1 VAGGEAGPITAGAP
15 LDPADHAEGYRKWVE
30 YIAHH
35 HHAAN
40 PLTVETQQFTPLAK
54 PLAESRVALV
64 SSAGV
69 HLDDQEPFHIA
80 TVAGD
85 PSFRLLDDDLDPRR
99 LRFTHTHYD
108 TKSAEADPNV
118 VFPID
123 RLHEAVADG
132 RVGSAS
138 PVHVGMMGFNP
149 DPTPIA
155 EVSAPAVAELLAGE
169 GVDVVVL
176 VPG

>member
-1 VAGGEAGPITAGAP
+1 MTP
-15 LDPADHAEGYRKWVE
+15 LRFEDHEERFETWLRFISE
-30 YIAHH
+30 N
-35 HHAAN
+35 HHASN
-40 PLTVETQQFTPLAK
+40 HRGVPEQQFTPLEI
-54 PLAESRVALV
+54 PLAEATVAIV

-69 HLDDQEPFHIA
+69 HLDDQEPFHVE

-85 PSFRLLDDDLDPRR
+85 DGHRVIPDAVDLSR

-108 TKSAEADPNV
+108 TASAEEDPNV
-118 VFPID
+118 VFPLD
-123 RLHEAVADG
+123 RLHDAVAEG
-132 RVGSAS
+132 RVGAAS

-155 EVSAPAVAELLAGE
+155 ERTAPTVVRTLREAE
-169 GVDVVVL
+169 VDVVVM

>member
-1 VAGGEAGPITAGAP
+1 MTAGVP

-30 YIAHH
+30 YIAHN

-85 PSFRLLDDDLDPRR
+85 PSFRELADDLDPSR

-132 RVGSAS
+132 RIGSAS

-155 EVSAPAVAELLAGE
+155 EVSAPAVAELLADE

>member
-1 VAGGEAGPITAGAP
+1 VTRGTR
-15 LDPADHAEGYRKWVE
+15 LDPADFTAKYDNWIELITKN
-30 YIAHH
+30 
-35 HHAAN
+35 HHATN
-40 PLTVETQQFTPLAK
+40 PRVVETQQFTPLGR
-54 PLAESRVALV
+54 PLSESKLALV
-64 SSAGV
+64 GTAGV
-69 HLDDQEPFHIA
+69 HLDDQEPFHVE

-85 PSFRLLDDDLDPRR
+85 PTYRLLADDIDLSR

-108 TKSAEADPNV
+108 TASAQADANV
-118 VFPID
+118 VFPLD

-132 RVGSAS
+132 RIGSTS
-138 PVHVGMMGFNP
+138 SVHIGMMGFNP

-155 EVSAPAVAELLAGE
+155 EKTAPAVAEVLGEE

>member
-1 VAGGEAGPITAGAP
+1 MTTGTP
-15 LDPADHAEGYRKWVE
+15 LDPTAYTEKYEKWIE
-30 YIAHH
+30 FITSN

-40 PLTVETQQFTPLAK
+40 PRVVQSQAFTPLRR
-54 PLAESRVALV
+54 PLSESKVALV

-69 HLDDQEPFHIA
+69 HLDDQAPFHIETA
-80 TVAGD
+80 AGD
-85 PSFRLLDDDLDPRR
+85 PTYRLLPDDLDLGR

-108 TKSAEADPNV
+108 TASAQKDPNV
-118 VFPID
+118 VFPLD
-123 RLHEAVADG
+123 RLHEAVASG
-132 RVGSAS
+132 RIGSTS
-138 PVHVGMMGFNP
+138 PVHIGMMGFNP

-155 EVSAPAVAELLAGE
+155 QTTAPAVAEALAEE